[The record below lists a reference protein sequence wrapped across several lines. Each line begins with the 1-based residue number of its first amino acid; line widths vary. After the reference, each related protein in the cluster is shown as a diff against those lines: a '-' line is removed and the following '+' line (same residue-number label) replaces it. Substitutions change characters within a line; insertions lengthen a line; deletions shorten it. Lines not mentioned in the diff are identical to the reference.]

1 MDIGFLTACLEDV
14 SLPEIAHW
22 AAESGFRALEVPC
35 RNGGSSWYDGPRIV
49 PGKVDDASAAEVERL
64 LASTGLKISCL
75 TCSDNLLEPDESH
88 RRRHWQLLA
97 QTVRAAARLQ
107 VPVVSCRV
115 GRDPSMRL
123 GECIA
128 AWGRLAAETIALA
141 KDCGVRLAVD
151 NDPLVGLHAEDAPE
165 NLAFSPELWEKI
177 FTHARSETVGLNLD
191 PSHLVWLEV
200 DAVEAVTAY
209 AERIY
214 HVRANDIEIFA
225 DRRSDCSILRP
236 NGGWWR
242 HRLPGLGRTDWPKLI
257 SRLQEH
263 GYDGALSIL
272 YDDPVWSHS
281 QDMVKRGL
289 MFSRRFLERHIV

>member
-1 MDIGFLTACLEDV
+1 MEIGFLTACLEEV
-14 SLPEIAHW
+14 SLSEIAHW
-22 AAESGFRALEVPC
+22 AAESGFKALEVPC
-35 RNGGSSWYDGPRIV
+35 RNNGSSWCDGPRIV
-49 PGKVDDASAAEVERL
+49 PAKAGGASVAEVEQL
-64 LASTGLKISCL
+64 LASTGLRISCL
-75 TCSDNLLEPDESH
+75 TCSDNLLEPDEA
-88 RRRHWQLLA
+88 RRGRHWQLLA
-97 QTVRAAARLQ
+97 QTVRAAHQLR

-141 KDCGVRLAVD
+141 TDLGVRLAVD
-151 NDPLVGLHAEDAPE
+151 NDPMIGLESEDSPG

-200 DAVEAVTAY
+200 DGLEAVTAY

-236 NGGWWR
+236 RSGWWR
-242 HRLPGLGRTDWPKLI
+242 HRLPGLGQTDWPKLI

-272 YDDPVWSHS
+272 YDDSVWSHS
-281 QDMVKRGL
+281 QDQVKRGL
-289 MFSRRFLERHIV
+289 EFSRRYLERHIV